1 MTQLELVHPA
11 PMEHDAPQPR
21 PDHDVIA
28 RMVRDN
34 ASVLDVGCGDGA
46 LMTLLARECGARA
59 RGLEPDRAAVRRC
72 VSRGLSV
79 VRGDAESDLAEFPSG
94 SFDYVVFSHTLQHL
108 RRPEA
113 ALREA
118 ARIGDRVIVSI
129 VNSGRWNARM
139 RLLLRGRLT
148 TDAADDALHC
158 YTVRDF
164 VGIAREARLAI
175 ESAVPLS
182 RGHQGSPFAKT
193 LWRANLFAD
202 EVVFLLAS

>member
-11 PMEHDAPQPR
+11 LMDVDAPRPR
-21 PDHDVIA
+21 ADHHVIA

-46 LMTLLARECGARA
+46 LMALLARECAAKA
-59 RGLEPDRAAVRRC
+59 RGLEIDRAAVRRC

-79 VRGDAESDLAEFPSG
+79 VQGDAESDLAEFPNG
-94 SFDYVVFSHTLQHL
+94 SFDYVVFSHALQHL
-108 RRPEA
+108 KRPQA

-118 ARIGDRVIVSI
+118 ARIGERVIVSM
-129 VNSGRWNARM
+129 VNSGRWSARL
-139 RLLLRGRLT
+139 RLLLRGRLQ
-148 TDAADDALHC
+148 DAAAADRLHC

-164 VGIAREARLAI
+164 AGMAREARLAI

-182 RGHQGSPFAKT
+182 RGHQGAPFAKT